1 MSVPLVKTVLFVH
14 GYSVRTLNSWG
25 RLPALLQSDGFSAAS
40 IYLSAFVTLD
50 DFITCDD
57 LAAALEAQVTA
68 LKIDLP
74 STAII
79 AHSTG
84 AIVVRRWLLNRRAS
98 GASMP
103 GRFISA
109 AGANHGSP
117 VAQLGA
123 TELAYVFRSLTE
135 HSSVGKRV
143 LVDLDF
149 GSDFLRKL
157 NIEWLQAWNAPS
169 PLYAQTLCFS
179 MGGTDHSFWQ
189 NQLSPTAHEA
199 GSDGTVRISGA
210 SLNFRCIDV
219 APPYQGWTVTTLSQR
234 CPHLVIE
241 TPAKKYSH
249 TSCSATDT
257 LGLVMSPLTSIINTI
272 THAGRPPEPVSSVV
286 YGILEGIQ
294 SQDERPYKAIKEAFG
309 VADTAEYAILAQN
322 WDTETSEWNAANP
335 DQANATVVVSIED
348 EFGHIVDD
356 SLVVIQDGLGGIAS
370 IAASLLPNGQIRN
383 AAMPSIVSLYV
394 NAPTFLATH
403 PHKIHAEAR
412 TDTPYVDYGFS
423 VDADLSGGNDH
434 TLAPNETTYIRIRVS
449 RDPRQAFAFYSFGDP
464 DWNAIENTAYP
475 PFP

>member
-1 MSVPLVKTVLFVH
+1 MQ
-14 GYSVRTLNSWG
+14 
-25 RLPALLQSDGFSAAS
+25 ADGFSAAS
-40 IYLSAFVTLD
+40 IYLAAFVTLD

-57 LAAALEAQVTA
+57 LAAALDAQVVS
-68 LKIDLP
+68 LGIDLT

-84 AIVVRRWLLNRRAS
+84 AIVVRRWLLNQRAR
-98 GASMP
+98 GGPMP

-149 GSDFLRKL
+149 GSDFLRNL
-157 NIEWLQAWNAPS
+157 NSEWLSAWNDAS
-169 PLYAQTLCFS
+169 PIYEQTLCFS

-189 NQLSPTAHEA
+189 NQLSPPAHES

-210 SLNFRCIDV
+210 NLNFRCIDV
-219 APPYQGWTVTTLSQR
+219 APPYNRGWTVTTLKQR

-241 TPAKKYSH
+241 TSAKKYSH

-257 LGLVMSPLTSIINTI
+257 LGLVMSPLTSVVNTI
-272 THAGRPPEPVSSVV
+272 THAGRPPEPVSSAV
-286 YGILEGIQ
+286 YGVLEGIQ
-294 SQDERPYKAIKEAFG
+294 SQGERPYQAIMQAFK
-309 VADTAEYAILAQN
+309 VNDTQTYALLAQQ
-322 WDTETSEWNAANP
+322 WDGETSQWNAANP
-335 DQANATVVVSIED
+335 DQANATVIVSIED
-348 EFGHIVDD
+348 ELGRIVDD
-356 SLVVIQDGLGGIAS
+356 SLVVIQDGQGGIAS

-383 AAMPSIVSLYV
+383 GTMPSIVSLYV
-394 NAPTFLATH
+394 NAATFLATH
-403 PHKIHAEAR
+403 PHKIHVEAH

-423 VDADLSGGNDH
+423 VDAELSGGTDH
-434 TLAPNETTYIRIRVS
+434 TIAPNETSYVRIRVA
-449 RDPRQAFAFYSFGDP
+449 RDPKKAFAFYSLADP
-464 DWNAIENTAYP
+464 DLSAIQNSTYP
-475 PFP
+475 PFPSRQ